1 MAVRISSV
9 EMYSLAECERELSP
23 GSHMP
28 PSSCTSVYGSRGPSV
43 AGAHRVDMRIEQQR
57 GQVIVPRLQECPY
70 IVAVAVCIQAVAH
83 HPSRHHIG
91 GSALAAR
98 YSRCGYQRFLQ
109 LECIVIQR
117 VCVHSRMFF

>member
-1 MAVRISSV
+1 MQSLASV
-9 EMYSLAECERELSP
+9 EVGVDVGADFIGTDIFVGGMR
-23 GSHMP
+23 
-28 PSSCTSVYGSRGPSV
+28 
-43 AGAHRVDMRIEQQR
+43 AGA
-57 GQVIVPRLQECPY
+57 
-70 IVAVAVCIQAVAH
+70 VAVAVCIQAVAH

-117 VCVHSRMFF
+117 VCVHSRMFFS